1 MQDRI
6 DKIRFIHGLLKR
18 EVDELMSLVNS
29 SRLDIL
35 ETQGPPTDVIIGERQ
50 VRIFVDLPGLS
61 PDDFTVYQYEDLVI
75 IEGFRPRDN
84 EDSVR
89 YIRVEREAVR
99 FRRVIRFPFC
109 VNDGETTAKLKDGVL
124 EVKIARCACDL

>member
-18 EVDELMSLVNS
+18 EVDELLEIVNS
-29 SRLDIL
+29 SRTDIL
-35 ETQGPPTDVIIGERQ
+35 ETQGPPMDVVIGTEY
-50 VRIFVDLPGLS
+50 VRIFIDLPGLS
-61 PDDFTVYQYEDLVI
+61 PDDFAVYQYEDIVI
-75 IEGFRPRDN
+75 IEGSRPK
-84 EDSVR
+84 ESADSVR

-109 VNDGETTAKLKDGVL
+109 VNDGDTTAKLKDGVL
-124 EVKIARCACDL
+124 EIKIARCACDL

>member
-18 EVDELMSLVNS
+18 EVDELLNLVNS

-35 ETQGPPTDVIIGERQ
+35 ETQGPPMDVVISDNY
-50 VRIFVDLPGLS
+50 VRIFIDLPGLS
-61 PDDFTVYQYEDLVI
+61 ADDFTVYQYQELVI
-75 IEGFRPRDN
+75 VEGYRPKDVT
-84 EDSVR
+84 DSVR

-109 VNDGETTAKLKDGVL
+109 VNDGETTARLKDGVL
-124 EVKIARCACDL
+124 EVKIARCACDV